1 MSRLSHYDL
10 LKERFYEWSHNWL
23 GMNRVGTALRAVRG
37 GLGEAS
43 LPRSCTDNSATVSNM
58 KNFTISEVAAT
69 IDHAVLK
76 PNLTERE
83 VVRSAEMCR
92 RRGVRSLCVRP
103 CDVGLAAKLLAGSM
117 VDVSV
122 VVGFPHGSNR
132 ADTKAFE
139 ARQAIRD
146 GAREI
151 DMVMNIGQ
159 FLAGNDD
166 AVRRDIEGVVA
177 EAKLVKVLVKVIL
190 EIGCLDP
197 EQIARACRLAEA
209 AGADFVKTST
219 GFGEGAAT
227 PEAVAI
233 MIRTVGKTMQI
244 KASGGIRDWD
254 AAVGYLRQGC
264 TRLGTASTEAILDGA
279 RVDGQY

>member
-1 MSRLSHYDL
+1 MR
-10 LKERFYEWSHNWL
+10 K
-23 GMNRVGTALRAVRG
+23 
-37 GLGEAS
+37 
-43 LPRSCTDNSATVSNM
+43 
-58 KNFTISEVAAT
+58 FTINQVAAA

-76 PNLTERE
+76 PNLTEGD
-83 VVRSAEMCR
+83 VVRAAQMCV

-103 CDVGLAAKLLAGSM
+103 CDVALAAKLLAGST

-132 ADTKAFE
+132 AETKAFE
-139 ARQAIRD
+139 ARQTIRD

-159 FLAGNDD
+159 FLAGHDD
-166 AVRRDIEGVVA
+166 AVKKDIEGVVA
-177 EAKLVKVLVKVIL
+177 EAKPAKVLVKVIL
-190 EIGCLDP
+190 ETGYLDP

-219 GFGEGAAT
+219 GFGDGVAT
-227 PEAVAI
+227 PEAVAV
-233 MIRTVGKTMQI
+233 MIRTVGKMMQV

-279 RVDGQY
+279 RTDGRCY

>member
-1 MSRLSHYDL
+1 
-10 LKERFYEWSHNWL
+10 
-23 GMNRVGTALRAVRG
+23 
-37 GLGEAS
+37 
-43 LPRSCTDNSATVSNM
+43 M
-58 KNFTISEVAAT
+58 KTFTISDVAAT

-76 PNLTERE
+76 PNLTEE
-83 VVRSAEMCR
+83 DVVRAAQMCV

-103 CDVGLAAKLLAGSM
+103 CDVDLAAKLLAGTK

-132 ADTKAFE
+132 AETKAFE

-159 FLAGNDD
+159 FLAGHDD
-166 AVRRDIEGVVA
+166 AVRKDIAGVVA
-177 EAKLVKVLVKVIL
+177 EAKPTKVLVKVIL
-190 EIGCLDP
+190 ETCTLDP

-233 MIRTVGKTMQI
+233 MIRTVGRTMQV

-254 AAVGYLRQGC
+254 TAVGYLRQGC

-279 RVDGQY
+279 RTDGQY

>member
-1 MSRLSHYDL
+1 MQ
-10 LKERFYEWSHNWL
+10 
-23 GMNRVGTALRAVRG
+23 T
-37 GLGEAS
+37 
-43 LPRSCTDNSATVSNM
+43 
-58 KNFTISEVAAT
+58 FTISEVAAT

-76 PNLTERE
+76 PNLTEGD
-83 VVRSAEMCR
+83 VVRAAQMCV

-103 CDVGLAAKLLAGSM
+103 CDGALAAKLLAGST

-132 ADTKAFE
+132 AETKAFE

-159 FLAGNDD
+159 FLAGHDD
-166 AVRRDIEGVVA
+166 AVRKDIAGVVA
-177 EAKLVKVLVKVIL
+177 EAKPTKVLVKVIL
-190 EIGCLDP
+190 ETGYLDP

-219 GFGEGAAT
+219 GFGDGAAT

-233 MIRTVGKTMQI
+233 MIRTVGKTMQV

-279 RVDGQY
+279 CTDGRCY

>member
-1 MSRLSHYDL
+1 
-10 LKERFYEWSHNWL
+10 
-23 GMNRVGTALRAVRG
+23 
-37 GLGEAS
+37 
-43 LPRSCTDNSATVSNM
+43 M

-76 PNLTERE
+76 PNLTEQD
-83 VVRSAEMCR
+83 VIRSAEMCM
-92 RRGVRSLCVRP
+92 RRGVKSLCVRP
-103 CDVGLAAKLLAGSM
+103 CDVALAVKHLAGSK
-117 VDVSV
+117 VEASV

-132 ADTKAFE
+132 TETKAFE

-159 FLAGNDD
+159 FLAGHDD
-166 AVRRDIEGVVA
+166 AVLKDIAGVVA
-177 EAKLVKVLVKVIL
+177 EAKPAKVLVKVIL
-190 EIGCLDP
+190 ETGYLNPD
-197 EQIARACRLAEA
+197 QIARACRLAES

-219 GFGEGAAT
+219 GFGDGVAT

-233 MIRTVGKTMQI
+233 MICTVGKTMQI

-279 RVDGQY
+279 RTDGKY